1 MEGSGEGGRVG
12 ANGRRGGCGAQHSV
26 HTNSTVSKRRGSPL
40 PDEWRGGRA
49 GERGREEG
57 RKEWRWTEDLKMNGE
72 RRNAGERR
80 DIQ

>member
-1 MEGSGEGGRVG
+1 MGGWGPMGGEGDVELST
-12 ANGRRGGCGAQHSV
+12 QF
-26 HTNSTVSKRRGSPL
+26 TNSTVSKRRGSPP
-40 PDEWRGGRA
+40 PDEWKGGRA

-72 RRNAGERR
+72 QKNAGERR